1 MEKPKFVPVLFL
13 VVILITL
20 IGCATP
26 PSGRTSNITT
36 SQEATDIWHSYQILP
51 NYNYYYS
58 GPVSQPNYLIGIDD
72 QYHLTSQLWK
82 PVDLTPDM
90 LKNWFNYYKPR
101 VGYSLDLY
109 GADITDLDGNRVGL
123 WYSVHDWRLL
133 GSAGFGE
140 NNQISVTRP
149 ARSRGR

>member
-1 MEKPKFVPVLFL
+1 MGKAAIVFTLLLFVTQ
-13 VVILITL
+13 ITL
-20 IGCATP
+20 FGCATP
-26 PSGRTSNITT
+26 PSGRTSGIRT

-58 GPVSQPNYLIGIDD
+58 GPDTQPRYIIGIDD
-72 QYHLTSQLWK
+72 KYHLTSKLWK

-90 LKNWFNYYKPR
+90 LKNWFNYYQPR

-123 WYSVHDWRLL
+123 WYSVHDWRRL
-133 GSAGFGE
+133 GTASVGE
-140 NNQISVTRP
+140 NNQVSVTRP
-149 ARSRGR
+149 R